1 MLPKI
6 PEKEIEIIKSY
17 FKSELSNTDI
27 SKLIK
32 RDYLTIRKVWE
43 HYFTVEENKQRKS
56 KMYTLC
62 KLGSKNHMYGKVANN
77 AKEIVED
84 GRGYVIQ
91 WKPTWYTGRSGS
103 KYVYKHHLVMCE
115 ALGLTEL
122 PNGFNV
128 HHIDGDKKNNSLNNL
143 ALLTLPGHSRL
154 HNRERKLSAKSLL

>member
-43 HYFTVEENKQRKS
+43 HYFTVDENKQRKS
-56 KMYTLC
+56 KMYTLS

-77 AKEIVED
+77 AKENVGD
-84 GRGYVIQ
+84 GYGYIIE
-91 WKPTWYTGRSGS
+91 WKPNWYTGRKGS
-103 KYVYKHHLVMCE
+103 RYVFKHHLVMCK
-115 ALGLTEL
+115 ALGITEI
-122 PNGFNV
+122 PKGFNV
-128 HHIDGDKKNNSLNNL
+128 HHVDGNKSNNNLNNL
-143 ALLTLPGHSRL
+143 ALLTVAGHAIL
-154 HNRERKLSAKSLL
+154 HNQERKLHDKCK